1 LNGIGVYM
9 TRLGFVFSI
18 GLLLLTLVSCFRS
31 LPTNTGQSD
40 KAVFEQVGQL
50 FNQDGAYIQFLDG
63 RFGTTEEN
71 AAVPVIFDEN
81 DNLIGRD
88 QFQEARSNGEEL
100 KALYT
105 DIVTFRSAMSTLK
118 QRDQTRIDALNLEED
133 DRLFAVPYNPARPLM
148 VVDIY
153 RTESISAVQSEN
165 IVTQVSGPVEVG
177 DIVVRKQDPNNFFDP
192 GHVGIVVALNDASKL
207 DRTDWNRVSGGSKTA
222 RGTLTLEAVGCLPRG
237 SDDQLDL
244 SNCHFAGD
252 LSKRNIADEI
262 QTRSIL
268 NAFSTDRTYILRV
281 KNGLND
287 DQKRRI
293 QELAQGY
300 DSGNIKYELL
310 NPFDRSGVY
319 CSPLALSLLTDVGA
333 ISSDVIDIIKITSF
347 GYILPNSVVDNLKAF
362 LNEVDNEGIS
372 TPDEDSQV
380 IDFSGS
386 LTSYVIENANSGL
399 VWDVAGNSLSDGSRL
414 IQYTKHEGQNQQFMF
429 WPTVETNVYEIISSL
444 SGKCLDIPGGIGE
457 PVALQFYRCNYTDG
471 QKWRLI
477 PLRDGSYQ
485 IRRIGDRKCVNVW
498 GDSKDVGGVLGT
510 YRCQYFTPS
519 NERFFLRPIATDQ
532 PIPPPTIPGPPSP
545 PPPTPE
551 PPSPVTPPGGDLA
564 PAVLNGPSG
573 TINTDTPTLS
583 WQSVSGAG
591 SYGLYVLD
599 TRSGALVVQIE
610 YLNATSYTVP
620 SGTLQNGVTYNWNT
634 MSYRPDGGWSNS
646 SFSQSLSFTV
656 QVTAPPPPPA
666 ILPPPTLIGPSG
678 TITTLTPVL
687 SWQPVSGAGSYGV
700 YVRDTV
706 SGELVINQDY
716 WSGTSYPI
724 PAGILKNGVTYRWNA
739 LSFRS
744 DGTYSNSS
752 FAAAMIFN
760 VQLPVEPPPTPTF
773 TASLEPNS
781 QSVVQGQNVQTKL
794 SIVPQNGFSG
804 VVNIALENPPS
815 GVTVSPSSVNV
826 NGATKVDLVINTS
839 SSTPLNNNSLN
850 LLLSASGTSIGVLD
864 NLYVTAPPA
873 PDFAIALSPDSLSVA
888 RGSSVS
894 SVLTINPYNGFSG
907 TVQLSLQN
915 APSGVTIS
923 PNSVN
928 VNSAIP
934 FDVNINWNTSSA
946 TPIATHDM
954 QIVAN
959 GAGIIKSD
967 SVSLRVNN
975 PNIISVTISPPGPI
989 TLYPSY
995 EQDFTA
1001 FVSGSSNTA
1010 VTWTATGG
1018 YVSSGNNTATY
1029 EANAGPGTYLLT
1041 ATSVADPSKSATV
1054 SIIVEDYPI
1063 ATTYEVM
1070 PANWDSVIT
1079 QWDKYLGCNGYT
1091 PNYCTDND
1099 HVFGASTGRFGYRV
1113 NVNNSTISR
1122 AYLTAT
1128 LSSEYESISSANQP
1142 SSVSL
1147 IVNGYRYPAITV
1159 IPDDGVGSD
1168 YTWTLNPSHLQASGT
1183 NTIIFAVETTSTYKN
1198 GLIIYYR
1205 RGSSPI
1211 KLDVYP

>member
-1 LNGIGVYM
+1 L
-9 TRLGFVFSI
+9 
-18 GLLLLTLVSCFRS
+18 
-31 LPTNTGQSD
+31 
-40 KAVFEQVGQL
+40 
-50 FNQDGAYIQFLDG
+50 QFLTILYRRGSFKDIE
-63 RFGTTEEN
+63 FN
-71 AAVPVIFDEN
+71 SKNILAQADEP
-81 DNLIGRD
+81 I
-88 QFQEARSNGEEL
+88 
-100 KALYT
+100 
-105 DIVTFRSAMSTLK
+105 
-118 QRDQTRIDALNLEED
+118 
-133 DRLFAVPYNPARPLM
+133 
-148 VVDIY
+148 
-153 RTESISAVQSEN
+153 
-165 IVTQVSGPVEVG
+165 EVG
-177 DIVVRKQDPNNFFDP
+177 DIIVKTRDIFKGFSGIS
-192 GHVGIVVALNDASKL
+192 GHMGIVVALNDANRL
-207 DRTDWNRVSGGSKTA
+207 DRTDWNRFVGGSEIS
-222 RGTLTLEAVGCLPRG
+222 RGTLTLEAVGCVSRD
-237 SDDQLDL
+237 SDSDGGGEP
-244 SNCHFAGD
+244 CFGE
-252 LSKRNIADEI
+252 RNISDEI
-262 QTRSIL
+262 QTQPAINSFL
-268 NAFSTDRTYILRV
+268 NNESSFVLRP
-281 KNGLND
+281 KKLLTNE
-287 DQKRRI
+287 QKRRL
-293 QELAQGY
+293 QSLAQDIDNTLIQYNLGG
-300 DSGNIKYELL
+300 DVSL
-310 NPFDRSGVY
+310 NPFDQKGIYCTILVLQILREVGV
-319 CSPLALSLLTDVGA
+319 
-333 ISSDVIDIIKITSF
+333 ITSDEIKNISKF
-347 GYILPNSVVDNLKAF
+347 YGVGFF
-362 LNEVDNEGIS
+362 LSPDDVAVSGLFTPIKRFSQGVRDDSSIIGAPS
-372 TPDEDSQV
+372 TYFV
-380 IDFSGS
+380 
-386 LTSYVIENANSGL
+386 ENANSGL
-399 VWDVAGNSLSDGSRL
+399 VWDVEGNGLANGSRL
-414 IQYTKHEGQNQQFMF
+414 IQYPKHGAENQIFMF
-429 WPTVETNVYEIISSL
+429 EPTPERNIYQIRSTL
-444 SGKCLDIPGGIGE
+444 SQKCLDVSGGVGV
-457 PVALQFYRCNYTDG
+457 PVPLQFWDCNGTDG
-471 QKWRLI
+471 QKWRI
-477 PLRDGSYQ
+477 VPWTDGSYQ

-498 GDSKDVGGVLGT
+498 GDSKDAGGVIGT

-519 NERFFLRPIATDQ
+519 NERFFLRPVSTDQ
-532 PIPPPTIPGPPSP
+532 PSPPPTIPGPPSP

-591 SYGLYVLD
+591 SYGLYVSD

-656 QVTAPPPPPA
+656 QVTAPPPPPSV
-666 ILPPPTLIGPSG
+666 LPAPTLINPSG

-687 SWQPVSGAGSYGV
+687 SWQPVSGAGSYGI
-700 YVRDTV
+700 YLRDTV

-739 LSFRS
+739 LSFRT

-781 QSVVQGQNVQTKL
+781 QSVVQGQSVQTKL
-794 SIVPQNGFSG
+794 NIVPQNGFSG
-804 VVNIALENPPS
+804 LVNIVLNNPPS
-815 GVTVSPSSVNV
+815 GVSVSPSSVNV
-826 NGATKVDLVINTS
+826 SGTTTVDLVISTS

-850 LLLSASGTSIGVLD
+850 LVLSASGISISVLD
-864 NLYVTAPPA
+864 NLFVTSPPA
-873 PDFAIALSPDSLSVA
+873 PDFNISLSPDSLAVI
-888 RGSSVS
+888 RGSSVA
-894 SVLTINPYNGFSG
+894 SVLTVNPYNGFSG
-907 TVQLSLQN
+907 NVQLSLQN

-928 VNSAIP
+928 VNSATP
-934 FDVNINWNTSSA
+934 FDVNINLNTSSA
-946 TPIATHDM
+946 TPIATHNL
-954 QIVAN
+954 QVIAN
-959 GAGIIKSD
+959 GAGITKSD
-967 SVSLRVNN
+967 SVSLLVNS
-975 PNIISVTISPPGPI
+975 PNIISVAISPPGPI

-1018 YVSSGNNTATY
+1018 YVSSGSNSATY
-1029 EANAGPGTYLLT
+1029 EANAGTGTYLLT

-1063 ATTYEVM
+1063 ATTYEVV

-1079 QWDKYLGCNGYT
+1079 QWDKYLGCNGYA

-1128 LSSEYESISSANQP
+1128 LSSEYESISSTNQP

-1198 GLIIYYR
+1198 GLVIYYR